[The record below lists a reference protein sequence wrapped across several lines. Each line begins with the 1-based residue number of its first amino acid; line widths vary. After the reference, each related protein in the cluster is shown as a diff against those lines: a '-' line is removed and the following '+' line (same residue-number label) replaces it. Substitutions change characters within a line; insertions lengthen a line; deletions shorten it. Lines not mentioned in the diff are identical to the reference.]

1 MTVDRSTDTKIS
13 SGSSDCD
20 AKALTV
26 MPCIRRAAVVVMI
39 VTPVAKCPMAWRKDA
54 LSGGLTTPIRYGNV
68 SRRKPGSAI
77 LQDIRLL
84 QSEIHEILHSV
95 RIRDPRHGAP
105 GTRLRARPHLA
116 GGARRTGGP
125 AVLLPGADRRPASP
139 RRTGDQPDGR
149 QGRLCACPPARRDLD
164 GRHRSQSRGL
174 ARPGELPGRGRWA
187 RRVHACRYAL
197 LRACLLGTAA
207 GNDHLDPRI
216 GYGGRPDEGG
226 PAGMIEARALNVEK
240 VREDFPTLARRIH
253 GRPLVYLDSAAT
265 SQKPAAVIDAMDD
278 YYRRYNANPHR
289 GVYAI
294 SEEATAAYESARQR
308 VATFINAASP
318 KEVIFTRNTT
328 EAITLVRY
336 SWGRANVRAGD
347 RILLTEM
354 EHHSNLVPWQ
364 LLAKEVGATLEFLYI
379 DDQGLLQLNEL
390 EHRLQGI
397 RLLAITHQSNT
408 LGTINPIKAI
418 VEAAHRAGALVLI
431 DGAQAVPHMPVDV
444 RGLGVD
450 FYAFSGHKMC
460 GPTGIGVLWARRAL
474 LEAMPPFLGGGDMI
488 KRVSL
493 NEASWNDLPW
503 KFEAGT
509 PSVAEGIGL
518 GAAVD
523 YLSGFGM
530 DAVRAHERTLID
542 YAMERLQDIPGITL
556 YGPRDP
562 ELHGGAVSFTLPNI
576 HPHDLATLVDR
587 EGIAV
592 RAGHHC
598 TQPLMDR
605 LGVPAT
611 TRASF
616 YIYNRADE
624 VDQLVNGIQ
633 KAQKVFA

>member
-1 MTVDRSTDTKIS
+1 
-13 SGSSDCD
+13 
-20 AKALTV
+20 
-26 MPCIRRAAVVVMI
+26 MI
-39 VTPVAKCPMAWRKDA
+39 
-54 LSGGLTTPIRYGNV
+54 
-68 SRRKPGSAI
+68 
-77 LQDIRLL
+77 Q
-84 QSEIHEILHSV
+84 
-95 RIRDPRHGAP
+95 
-105 GTRLRARPHLA
+105 
-116 GGARRTGGP
+116 
-125 AVLLPGADRRPASP
+125 
-139 RRTGDQPDGR
+139 
-149 QGRLCACPPARRDLD
+149 
-164 GRHRSQSRGL
+164 
-174 ARPGELPGRGRWA
+174 
-187 RRVHACRYAL
+187 
-197 LRACLLGTAA
+197 
-207 GNDHLDPRI
+207 
-216 GYGGRPDEGG
+216 
-226 PAGMIEARALNVEK
+226 ARALNAQSI
-240 VREDFPTLARRIH
+240 RNDFPILGRRVN
-253 GRPLVYLDSAAT
+253 GKPLVYLDSAAT
-265 SQKPAAVIDAMDD
+265 SQKPASVIDVMDD

-328 EAITLVRY
+328 EAINLVRY
-336 SWGRANVRAGD
+336 SWGRANIKAGD

-364 LLAKEVGATLEFLYI
+364 LLAQEVGAHLEFLCI
-379 DDQGLLQLNEL
+379 DDDGFLLLDQLERKL
-390 EHRLQGI
+390 DGV

-418 VEAAHRAGALVLI
+418 ASVAHRAGALVLV
-431 DGAQAVPHMPVDV
+431 DGAQAVPHMAVDIQD
-444 RGLGVD
+444 LGVD

-460 GPTGIGVLWARRAL
+460 GPTGVGVLWARRSL

-488 KRVSL
+488 KRVKL
-493 NEASWNDLPW
+493 TEASWNDLPW

-523 YLSGFGM
+523 YLSQFGM
-530 DAVRAHERTLID
+530 DAVRAHERSLVD
-542 YAMERLQDIPGITL
+542 YAMEKLQDVPGITL
-556 YGPRDP
+556 YGPKDS

-605 LGVPAT
+605 LGVAAT

-624 VDQLVNGIQ
+624 VDQLVSGIQ
-633 KAQKVFA
+633 KAIKVFA

>member
-1 MTVDRSTDTKIS
+1 
-13 SGSSDCD
+13 
-20 AKALTV
+20 
-26 MPCIRRAAVVVMI
+26 MI
-39 VTPVAKCPMAWRKDA
+39 
-54 LSGGLTTPIRYGNV
+54 
-68 SRRKPGSAI
+68 
-77 LQDIRLL
+77 Q
-84 QSEIHEILHSV
+84 
-95 RIRDPRHGAP
+95 
-105 GTRLRARPHLA
+105 
-116 GGARRTGGP
+116 
-125 AVLLPGADRRPASP
+125 
-139 RRTGDQPDGR
+139 
-149 QGRLCACPPARRDLD
+149 
-164 GRHRSQSRGL
+164 
-174 ARPGELPGRGRWA
+174 
-187 RRVHACRYAL
+187 
-197 LRACLLGTAA
+197 
-207 GNDHLDPRI
+207 
-216 GYGGRPDEGG
+216 
-226 PAGMIEARALNVEK
+226 ARALNAQA
-240 VREDFPTLARRIH
+240 VRADFPILSRQIH
-253 GRPLVYLDSAAT
+253 GKPLVYLDSAAT
-265 SQKPAAVIDAMDD
+265 SQKPAVVIDVMDD

-289 GVYAI
+289 GVYTI

-328 EAITLVRY
+328 EAINLVRY
-336 SWGRANVRAGD
+336 SWGRVNVRSGD

-364 LLAKEVGATLEFLYI
+364 LLAQEQGARLEFLCI
-379 DDQGLLQLNEL
+379 DDDGLLQLDQL
-390 EHRLQGI
+390 ERKLAGV
-397 RLLAITHQSNT
+397 RLLALTHQSNT

-418 VEAAHRAGALVLI
+418 AAAARRAGAVVLV

-444 RGLGVD
+444 QDLDVD

-460 GPTGIGVLWARRAL
+460 GPTGIGVLWARRSL
-474 LEAMPPFLGGGDMI
+474 LESMPPFLGGGDMI
-488 KRVSL
+488 KRVKL
-493 NEASWNDLPW
+493 NEATWNDLPW

-523 YLSGFGM
+523 YLSQFGM
-530 DAVRAHERTLID
+530 ERVRSHERTLVD
-542 YAMERLQDIPGITL
+542 YAMEKLQEIPGITL

-562 ELHGGAVSFTLPNI
+562 GIHGGAISFTLPNI

-616 YIYNRADE
+616 YIYNRVEE
-624 VDQLVNGIQ
+624 VDQLVGGIQ

>member
-1 MTVDRSTDTKIS
+1 
-13 SGSSDCD
+13 
-20 AKALTV
+20 
-26 MPCIRRAAVVVMI
+26 MI
-39 VTPVAKCPMAWRKDA
+39 
-54 LSGGLTTPIRYGNV
+54 
-68 SRRKPGSAI
+68 
-77 LQDIRLL
+77 Q
-84 QSEIHEILHSV
+84 
-95 RIRDPRHGAP
+95 
-105 GTRLRARPHLA
+105 ARPIN
-116 GGARRTGGP
+116 
-125 AVLLPGADRRPASP
+125 
-139 RRTGDQPDGR
+139 
-149 QGRLCACPPARRDLD
+149 
-164 GRHRSQSRGL
+164 
-174 ARPGELPGRGRWA
+174 
-187 RRVHACRYAL
+187 
-197 LRACLLGTAA
+197 TAA
-207 GNDHLDPRI
+207 
-216 GYGGRPDEGG
+216 
-226 PAGMIEARALNVEK
+226 
-240 VREDFPTLARRIH
+240 VREDFPILSRQIN

-265 SQKPAAVIDAMDD
+265 SQKPAVVIDAMSD

-289 GVYAI
+289 GVYTI

-308 VATFINAASP
+308 VATFVNARSP

-328 EAITLVRY
+328 EAINLVRY

-364 LLAKEVGATLEFLYI
+364 LLAQEVGARLEFLCI
-379 DDQGLLQLNEL
+379 DDEGLLQLDEL
-390 EHRLQGI
+390 ARKLEGV
-397 RLLAITHQSNT
+397 RLLALTHQSNT

-418 VEAAHRAGALVLI
+418 AAAAHRAGALVLV
-431 DGAQAVPHMPVDV
+431 DGAQAVPHMPVDIQD
-444 RGLGVD
+444 LDVD

-460 GPTGIGVLWARRAL
+460 GPTGVGVLWARRSL

-488 KRVSL
+488 KRVKL
-493 NEASWNDLPW
+493 TEATWNDLPW

-523 YLSGFGM
+523 YLNQFGM
-530 DAVRAHERTLID
+530 EHVRAHERTLVG
-542 YAMERLQDIPGITL
+542 YAMEKLQEIPGITV

-562 ELHGGAVSFTLPNI
+562 ELHGGAISFTLPTI

-616 YIYNRADE
+616 YIYNQADE
-624 VDQLVNGIQ
+624 VDQLVSGIH

>member
-1 MTVDRSTDTKIS
+1 
-13 SGSSDCD
+13 
-20 AKALTV
+20 
-26 MPCIRRAAVVVMI
+26 
-39 VTPVAKCPMAWRKDA
+39 
-54 LSGGLTTPIRYGNV
+54 
-68 SRRKPGSAI
+68 
-77 LQDIRLL
+77 
-84 QSEIHEILHSV
+84 
-95 RIRDPRHGAP
+95 
-105 GTRLRARPHLA
+105 
-116 GGARRTGGP
+116 
-125 AVLLPGADRRPASP
+125 
-139 RRTGDQPDGR
+139 
-149 QGRLCACPPARRDLD
+149 
-164 GRHRSQSRGL
+164 
-174 ARPGELPGRGRWA
+174 
-187 RRVHACRYAL
+187 
-197 LRACLLGTAA
+197 
-207 GNDHLDPRI
+207 
-216 GYGGRPDEGG
+216 
-226 PAGMIEARALNVEK
+226 MIEARTLNAEM
-240 VREDFPTLARRIH
+240 VRADFPIL
-253 GRPLVYLDSAAT
+253 GRQINGKPLIYLDSAAT
-265 SQKPAAVIDAMDD
+265 SQKPAVVIDAMDD

-289 GVYAI
+289 GVYTI

-308 VATFINAASP
+308 LANFINAASL

-328 EAITLVRY
+328 EAINLVRY
-336 SWGRANVRAGD
+336 SWGRANVRPGD

-364 LLAKEVGATLEFLYI
+364 LLAQEVGARLEFLCI
-379 DDQGLLQLNEL
+379 DDEGLLQLDEL
-390 EHRLQGI
+390 ERKLAGV

-418 VEAAHRAGALVLI
+418 AAAARRAGALVLV

-444 RGLGVD
+444 QDLGVD

-474 LEAMPPFLGGGDMI
+474 LESMQPFLGGGDMI
-488 KRVSL
+488 KRVKL
-493 NEASWNDLPW
+493 NEATWNDLPW

-523 YLSGFGM
+523 YLGQFGM
-530 DAVRAHERTLID
+530 ERVRSHERTLVD
-542 YAMERLQDIPGITL
+542 YAMEKLQEIPGITL

-562 ELHGGAVSFTLPNI
+562 ELHGGALSFTLPNI

-616 YIYNRADE
+616 YIYNRVDE
-624 VDQLVNGIQ
+624 VDRLVAGIQ

>member
-1 MTVDRSTDTKIS
+1 
-13 SGSSDCD
+13 
-20 AKALTV
+20 
-26 MPCIRRAAVVVMI
+26 MI
-39 VTPVAKCPMAWRKDA
+39 QT
-54 LSGGLTTPIRYGNV
+54 
-68 SRRKPGSAI
+68 
-77 LQDIRLL
+77 
-84 QSEIHEILHSV
+84 
-95 RIRDPRHGAP
+95 
-105 GTRLRARPHLA
+105 
-116 GGARRTGGP
+116 
-125 AVLLPGADRRPASP
+125 
-139 RRTGDQPDGR
+139 
-149 QGRLCACPPARRDLD
+149 
-164 GRHRSQSRGL
+164 
-174 ARPGELPGRGRWA
+174 
-187 RRVHACRYAL
+187 
-197 LRACLLGTAA
+197 
-207 GNDHLDPRI
+207 
-216 GYGGRPDEGG
+216 
-226 PAGMIEARALNVEK
+226 RALNAQSI
-240 VREDFPTLARRIH
+240 RNDFPILGRRVN
-253 GRPLVYLDSAAT
+253 GKPLVYLDSAAT
-265 SQKPAAVIDAMDD
+265 SQKPASVIDVMDD

-328 EAITLVRY
+328 EAINLVRY
-336 SWGRANVRAGD
+336 SWGRANIKAGD

-364 LLAKEVGATLEFLYI
+364 LLAQEVGAHLEFLCI
-379 DDQGLLQLNEL
+379 DDDGFLLLDQLERKL
-390 EHRLQGI
+390 DGV

-418 VEAAHRAGALVLI
+418 ASVAHRAGALVLV
-431 DGAQAVPHMPVDV
+431 DGAQAVPHMAVDIQD
-444 RGLGVD
+444 LGVD

-460 GPTGIGVLWARRAL
+460 GPTGVGVLWARRSL

-488 KRVSL
+488 KRVKL
-493 NEASWNDLPW
+493 TEASWNDLPW

-523 YLSGFGM
+523 YLSQFGM
-530 DAVRAHERTLID
+530 DAVRAHERTLVD
-542 YAMERLQDIPGITL
+542 YAMEKLQDVPGITL
-556 YGPRDP
+556 YGPKDS

-605 LGVPAT
+605 LGVAAT

-624 VDQLVNGIQ
+624 VDQLVSGIH
-633 KAQKVFA
+633 KAIKVFA

>member
-1 MTVDRSTDTKIS
+1 
-13 SGSSDCD
+13 
-20 AKALTV
+20 
-26 MPCIRRAAVVVMI
+26 MI
-39 VTPVAKCPMAWRKDA
+39 
-54 LSGGLTTPIRYGNV
+54 
-68 SRRKPGSAI
+68 
-77 LQDIRLL
+77 Q
-84 QSEIHEILHSV
+84 
-95 RIRDPRHGAP
+95 
-105 GTRLRARPHLA
+105 
-116 GGARRTGGP
+116 
-125 AVLLPGADRRPASP
+125 
-139 RRTGDQPDGR
+139 
-149 QGRLCACPPARRDLD
+149 
-164 GRHRSQSRGL
+164 
-174 ARPGELPGRGRWA
+174 
-187 RRVHACRYAL
+187 
-197 LRACLLGTAA
+197 
-207 GNDHLDPRI
+207 
-216 GYGGRPDEGG
+216 
-226 PAGMIEARALNVEK
+226 ARALNAQAVHA
-240 VREDFPTLARRIH
+240 DFPILSRQIH
-253 GRPLVYLDSAAT
+253 GKPLVYLDSAAT
-265 SQKPAAVIDAMDD
+265 SQKPAVVIDAMDD

-289 GVYAI
+289 GVYTI

-328 EAITLVRY
+328 EAINLVRY
-336 SWGRANVRAGD
+336 SWGRVNVRSGD

-364 LLAKEVGATLEFLYI
+364 LLAQEQGARLEFLCI
-379 DDQGLLQLNEL
+379 DDDGLLQLDQL
-390 EHRLQGI
+390 ERKLAGV
-397 RLLAITHQSNT
+397 RLLALTHQSNT

-418 VEAAHRAGALVLI
+418 AAAARRAGAVVLV

-444 RGLGVD
+444 QDLDVD

-474 LEAMPPFLGGGDMI
+474 LESMPPFLGGGDMI
-488 KRVSL
+488 KRVKL
-493 NEASWNDLPW
+493 NEATWNDLPW

-523 YLSGFGM
+523 YLSQFGM
-530 DAVRAHERTLID
+530 ERVRSHERTLVD
-542 YAMERLQDIPGITL
+542 YAMEKLQEIPGITL

-562 ELHGGAVSFTLPNI
+562 GIHGGAISFTLPNI

-616 YIYNRADE
+616 YIYNRVDE
-624 VDQLVNGIQ
+624 VDQLVGGIQ

>member
-1 MTVDRSTDTKIS
+1 
-13 SGSSDCD
+13 
-20 AKALTV
+20 
-26 MPCIRRAAVVVMI
+26 MI
-39 VTPVAKCPMAWRKDA
+39 QT
-54 LSGGLTTPIRYGNV
+54 
-68 SRRKPGSAI
+68 
-77 LQDIRLL
+77 
-84 QSEIHEILHSV
+84 
-95 RIRDPRHGAP
+95 
-105 GTRLRARPHLA
+105 
-116 GGARRTGGP
+116 
-125 AVLLPGADRRPASP
+125 
-139 RRTGDQPDGR
+139 
-149 QGRLCACPPARRDLD
+149 
-164 GRHRSQSRGL
+164 
-174 ARPGELPGRGRWA
+174 
-187 RRVHACRYAL
+187 
-197 LRACLLGTAA
+197 
-207 GNDHLDPRI
+207 
-216 GYGGRPDEGG
+216 
-226 PAGMIEARALNVEK
+226 RALNAQSIRNE
-240 VREDFPTLARRIH
+240 FPILGRRVN
-253 GRPLVYLDSAAT
+253 GKPLVYLDSAAT
-265 SQKPAAVIDAMDD
+265 SQKPASVIDVMDD

-328 EAITLVRY
+328 EAINLVRY
-336 SWGRANVRAGD
+336 SWGRANIKAGD

-364 LLAKEVGATLEFLYI
+364 LLAQEVGAHLEFLCI
-379 DDQGLLQLNEL
+379 DDDGFLLLDQLERKL
-390 EHRLQGI
+390 DGV

-418 VEAAHRAGALVLI
+418 ASVAHRAGALVLV
-431 DGAQAVPHMPVDV
+431 DGAQAVPHMAVDIQD
-444 RGLGVD
+444 LGVD

-460 GPTGIGVLWARRAL
+460 GPTGVGVLWARRSL

-488 KRVSL
+488 KRVKL
-493 NEASWNDLPW
+493 TEASWNDLPW

-523 YLSGFGM
+523 YLSQFGM
-530 DAVRAHERTLID
+530 DAVRAHERSLVD
-542 YAMERLQDIPGITL
+542 YAMEKLQDVPGITL
-556 YGPRDP
+556 YGPKDS

-605 LGVPAT
+605 LGVAAT

-624 VDQLVNGIQ
+624 VDQLVSGIQ
-633 KAQKVFA
+633 KAIKVFA